1 MAVHGMI
8 DIETLGVDPG
18 CVVLTIGGIKFNPYS
33 NAEPHDGL
41 YIRCNVDEQTELGR
55 TVDEN
60 TLAWW
65 NKQDPKIKDEALS
78 DNDRV
83 TLNEVTRQINKFC
96 VGLDNIWCQG
106 PTFDFTILE
115 NLYRQLGTP
124 VPWHYWQ
131 IRDSR
136 TLFKMM
142 PKDPRKEI
150 QSDLHNALA
159 DCYYQAKC
167 VQKTFKHFGVV
178 NGR

>member
-78 DNDRV
+78 DNDRLN
-83 TLNEVTRQINKFC
+83 LNEVLKQINKFC
-96 VGLDNIWCQG
+96 VGLDYIWCQG
-106 PTFDFTILE
+106 PTFDFTIYVARPFQRSFIILPS
-115 NLYRQLGTP
+115 LYSFLTQDLP
-124 VPWHYWQ
+124 ASSKE
-131 IRDSR
+131 DL
-136 TLFKMM
+136 LFNMLV
-142 PKDPRKEI
+142 I
-150 QSDLHNALA
+150 LNSD
-159 DCYYQAKC
+159 
-167 VQKTFKHFGVV
+167 
-178 NGR
+178 

>member
-1 MAVHGMI
+1 MATHGMI

-18 CVVLTIGGIKFNPYS
+18 CVVLTIGGIKFDPYS

-78 DNDRV
+78 DNDRIN
-83 TLNEVTRQINKFC
+83 LNEVTRKINKFC
-96 VGLDNIWCQG
+96 VGLDSIWCQG

-115 NLYRQLGTP
+115 NLYR
-124 VPWHYWQ
+124 
-131 IRDSR
+131 
-136 TLFKMM
+136 
-142 PKDPRKEI
+142 
-150 QSDLHNALA
+150 
-159 DCYYQAKC
+159 
-167 VQKTFKHFGVV
+167 
-178 NGR
+178 

>member
-33 NAEPHDGL
+33 NAEPHNGL

-55 TVDEN
+55 TVDAN

-78 DNDRV
+78 DNDRLN
-83 TLNEVTRQINKFC
+83 LNEVLKQINKFC
-96 VGLDNIWCQG
+96 VGLDYIWCQG

-142 PKDPRKEI
+142 PSDPRKEI

-167 VQKTFKHFGVV
+167 VQKTYKHFGVKK
-178 NGR
+178 